1 MDMLQISNL
10 SAFYGQAQALKDIS
24 LELGQGEIVTLIGAN
39 GAGKTTIL
47 SCIAGLLKNK
57 TGIIHFDNKDIGN
70 FEPESIVG
78 LGISL
83 VPEDRGLF
91 GSLTVLENL
100 NLGAY
105 LRYKNTKKELI
116 QADLAN
122 VFEMFP
128 ILKSRLKQTVAT
140 LSGGQQQMVA
150 IGKALMAKPR
160 ILLLDEPS
168 LGLAPLVI
176 QEIFAV
182 LKVLNQEGVTILL
195 IEQNANLALKI
206 AHRGYL
212 IENGRIIIGATSKE
226 LLNHVQVKAAYLGKS
241 SLTMG

>member
-1 MDMLQISNL
+1 MFEITGLNAS
-10 SAFYGQAQALKDIS
+10 YGEAQALKDIS
-24 LELGQGEIVTLIGAN
+24 LEIRQGEIVTLIGAN

-47 SCIAGLLKNK
+47 ACITGLIKSK
-57 TGIIHFDNKDIGN
+57 TGIISFNGQDLCKL
-70 FEPESIVG
+70 EPEAIVG

-91 GSLTVLENL
+91 GPLTVHENL
-100 NLGAY
+100 TLGAY
-105 LRYKNTKKELI
+105 LRFKKEKKAI
-116 QADLAN
+116 IHEDLAR
-122 VFEMFP
+122 VFELFP

-176 QEIFAV
+176 KEIFTV
-182 LKVLNQEGVTILL
+182 IETLNHEGVTILL
-195 IEQNANLALKI
+195 IEQNANLALKT
-206 AHRGYL
+206 AHRGYVV
-212 IENGRIIIGATSKE
+212 ENGRISVHGTSAE
-226 LLNHVQVKAAYLGKS
+226 LLNHDAVRQAYLGRKDS
-241 SLTMG
+241 TV